1 MAPDA
6 NDAKFGSA
14 RAFHSSSLITTLSNL
29 TMADADVKLT
39 TVSKG
44 GADMGTVVPSDALS
58 KTEGKVPAAS
68 GVGLG
73 IHHALYTRSL
83 LRYCLLL
90 QTSLILHQ
98 LTMRLYNPLLLM
110 AQILHQLI
118 GSLSHYLQGF
128 IHPRWCRISSINSMD
143 ILMSHYKDLY

>member
-1 MAPDA
+1 M
-6 NDAKFGSA
+6 
-14 RAFHSSSLITTLSNL
+14 
-29 TMADADVKLT
+29 KLT

-83 LRYCLLL
+83 LFVASDIPYPAPVDRQFIPLFSRFYTSQVVQDIFHQQYGYSNEPL
-90 QTSLILHQ
+90 Q
-98 LTMRLYNPLLLM
+98 
-110 AQILHQLI
+110 
-118 GSLSHYLQGF
+118 GSLLTNHKAMSGLN
-128 IHPRWCRISSINSMD
+128 WLWSSKLAI
-143 ILMSHYKDLY
+143 KPA